1 MLKLKLQHL
10 ATWWEVLTHLKR
22 PWCWEV
28 LKAGREADS
37 RGWDDWMA
45 SRTRWTWVWVS
56 SRTWWCTG
64 KPGVLQSKGSQR
76 VGHDRT
82 TELNW
87 TELNWGALSETT
99 NACRNFSL
107 KQKAWNPEWDKKDD
121 SFFFFFEAEV
131 WLRFSHTIHLF
142 IRFLSHVCTFH
153 NPHKDLYMV
162 KLKLDPFHWWYILFV
177 KYLSVVLRSMLFQ
190 FPRNMKAIR
199 KHSDYTETRRTESS
213 IRGGRHHL
221 PYAPQCMYGCPI
233 RSALVL

>member
-1 MLKLKLQHL
+1 MRSVDSFEKTLMLGSIEGGKRSRQQRMRWLDGITDSMDMSLSKLQDLVMH
-10 ATWWEVLTHLKR
+10 
-22 PWCWEV
+22 
-28 LKAGREADS
+28 REAWCAAIQGVTKS
-37 RGWDDWMA
+37 
-45 SRTRWTWVWVS
+45 WTWPNNW
-56 SRTWWCTG
+56 
-64 KPGVLQSKGSQR
+64 
-76 VGHDRT
+76 

-87 TELNWGALSETT
+87 TELRSPEWNHKCMQEFFSETEG
-99 NACRNFSL
+99 L
-107 KQKAWNPEWDKKDD
+107 KSWMRQKRWF
-121 SFFFFFEAEV
+121 FFFFFEAEV

-142 IRFLSHVCTFH
+142 IRFSSHVCTFH

-221 PYAPQCMYGCPI
+221 PYAPQCMYGCSI